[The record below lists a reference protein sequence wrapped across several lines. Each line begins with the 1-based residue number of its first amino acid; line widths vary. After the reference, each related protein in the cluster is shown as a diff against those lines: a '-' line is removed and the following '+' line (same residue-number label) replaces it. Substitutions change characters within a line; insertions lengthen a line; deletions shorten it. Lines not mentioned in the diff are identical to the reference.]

1 MRAAVA
7 PEYRIHLSPPV
18 VPSTTSSCDGHS
30 CQWRPYS
37 GTGDFEANAAM
48 ILIILLCALI
58 CALAL
63 NAAIRCFLRGHQH
76 HQPVVERRRQQQQ
89 QQQQKSNVGVAAAV
103 LEGVPALVYSA
114 AMKTKMAGAEAECAI
129 CLSEFEEGQGIR
141 LMARCN
147 HGFHDHCIHQWLSSH
162 SSCPTCRRTCLPPS
176 PLTLHQT
183 NHSCTS
189 QTE

>member
-1 MRAAVA
+1 MRAAMA
-7 PEYRIHLSPPV
+7 PAYRIHLSRPEGS
-18 VPSTTSSCDGHS
+18 STASACDGHNCHS
-30 CQWRPYS
+30 RPYS

-76 HQPVVERRRQQQQ
+76 HRPVGEAR
-89 QQQQKSNVGVAAAV
+89 QQQQKSNAGVAAAA
-103 LEGVPALVYSA
+103 LEGVPALLYTA
-114 AMKTKMAGAEAECAI
+114 AMKTKLAGAEAECAI

-162 SSCPTCRRTCLPPS
+162 SSCPTCRRICLPPS
-176 PLTLHQT
+176 PFTPRQT
-183 NHSCTS
+183 NDACGS
-189 QTE
+189 QME